1 MARLNIFSF
10 HADGL
15 ASIRLEG
22 PMFLRKLTRRSKG
35 PFDRRRDTRF
45 ITSKEKRVESKT
57 RTDGDAGRSGFFPRL
72 NSLLD
77 PPQQVE
83 LGCDQQ
89 RTNERRGAIL
99 AGLDNEQRSA
109 SKPISP
115 QHVGWLFPAG
125 MMTSTGPRGDPS
137 VDWPESAN
145 WACLRVPSSL

>member
-1 MARLNIFSF
+1 MTNDL
-10 HADGL
+10 GL
-15 ASIRLEG
+15 DLSLFQSLL
-22 PMFLRKLTRRSKG
+22 FLRKLTRRSKG

-115 QHVGWLFPAG
+115 QQTWSSHRLSLCAKLLHYLSTSSVFEMRLHHYWLCGEQFP
-125 MMTSTGPRGDPS
+125 RRFQ
-137 VDWPESAN
+137 
-145 WACLRVPSSL
+145 L